1 MNKLVRLI
9 WVVVSMA
16 LVACSS
22 VSTMLGVDEVKAPD
36 KVIQVKGSS
45 RLQRLTHLTKKQNQ
59 FAQEQAATINA
70 YRALAKLLYKEQLS
84 DDLLVAD
91 QVIKAEV
98 FRVYLDLYMRY
109 AKVISSTNVYDQKN
123 VELALTLTPR
133 FYYCLS
139 TSEERVSACLYE
151 DGKIQYTRIGYK
163 NAPISTV
170 NLSCSDCS
178 SQLSVSGFSKQK
190 NVFDSAI
197 LNMGGYDLEWI
208 GHTAASAFIRY
219 LYLTNMVFN

>member
-1 MNKLVRLI
+1 VNKLLRLM

-22 VSTMLGVDEVKAPD
+22 LSIKSDEDAVKVPD

-45 RLQRLTHLTKKQNQ
+45 RLQRLRHLTQKQNQ
-59 FAQEQAATINA
+59 FALEQAATINA
-70 YRALAKLLYKEQLS
+70 YRALAKLLYNEQLT

-109 AKVISSTNVYDQKN
+109 AKVIESTNIYDQKN
-123 VELALTLTPR
+123 VKLSLTLTPR
-133 FYYCLS
+133 FYHCLS
-139 TSEERVSACLYE
+139 TSVERVSACLYE

-163 NAPISTV
+163 HAPVSTV
-170 NLSCSDCS
+170 NVSCSDCS

-190 NVFDSAI
+190 NGLDSAL
-197 LNMGGYDLEWI
+197 LNMGGYDMEWI
-208 GHTAASAFIRY
+208 GHTGSSAFIRY
-219 LYLTNMVFN
+219 LYLTNIVFN